1 MQLGRYNT
9 IHTTPFTLIIPKRI
23 FMDDLV
29 ILSVGKLYIENTRL
43 ARIVELL
50 QARIS
55 ELEAQINQPPL
66 SNPVVKD
73 GGKA

>member
-1 MQLGRYNT
+1 
-9 IHTTPFTLIIPKRI
+9 
-23 FMDDLV
+23 MDDLV

>member
-1 MQLGRYNT
+1 MMQLGRYNT
-9 IHTTPFTLIIPKRI
+9 IYHTIILIIPKRI

-43 ARIVELL
+43 TRIVELL

-73 GGKA
+73 GGKT